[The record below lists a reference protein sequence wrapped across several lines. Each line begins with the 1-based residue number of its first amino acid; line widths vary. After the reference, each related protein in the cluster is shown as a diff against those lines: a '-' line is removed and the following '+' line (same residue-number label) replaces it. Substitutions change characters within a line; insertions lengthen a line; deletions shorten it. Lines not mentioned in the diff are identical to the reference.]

1 MRIQVKKKMEMKLNK
16 DEAPLL
22 ALGLVILVVST
33 ALAAIGGTVSS
44 VLQEISIA
52 YFVLLFAFIAMLV
65 SYLSRSKA

>member
-1 MRIQVKKKMEMKLNK
+1 MEVKLTKE
-16 DEAPLL
+16 EAPLL

>member
-1 MRIQVKKKMEMKLNK
+1 MQVKQKMEVKLNK
-16 DEAPLL
+16 EEAPLL
-22 ALGLVILVVST
+22 ALGLVILIVST

-52 YFVLLFAFIAMLV
+52 YFVLLFAFIAMFV

>member
-1 MRIQVKKKMEMKLNK
+1 MEVKLNK
-16 DEAPLL
+16 QEAPLF

-44 VLQEISIA
+44 ALQEISIA
-52 YFVLLFAFIAMLV
+52 YFVLLFAFIAMFV